1 MNSLPTAKYKQV
13 ANDVENKTL
22 NSEVDRERFNFTM
35 LLRICEEKAQQERYN
50 RKIYSRKKLK
60 LRSPLDLSKETHILA
75 GRIKKKDYLDFFIK
89 AAQTTNRSLTEKT
102 NF

>member
-35 LLRICEEKAQQERYN
+35 LLRICEEKTQQERYN

-60 LRSPLDLSKETHILA
+60 LRSPLDLSKEIHILA